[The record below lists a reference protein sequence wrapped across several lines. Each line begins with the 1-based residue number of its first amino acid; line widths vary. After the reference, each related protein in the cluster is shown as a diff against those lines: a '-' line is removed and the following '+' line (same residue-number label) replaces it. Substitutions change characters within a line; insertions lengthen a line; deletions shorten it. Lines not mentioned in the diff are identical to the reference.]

1 MQDFSFEEI
10 KNSIKHLECWSDFKK
25 DIHLNPAFQYKFHIR
40 KDTFVNFNSKY

>member
-25 DIHLNPAFQYKFHIR
+25 DIHMNTAFKFKFHIR
-40 KDTFVNFNSKY
+40 KDTFVQFNNKF